1 MTTPL
6 QLIALAGIN
15 QNTAL
20 TVSPALTNSLSS
32 WNAQTWVSQ
41 WKQAVILGAN
51 VVSGNSNSN
60 VTVLSN
66 TTINTMTTIGS
77 TTCAALG
84 ESYPANITPFYANL
98 RVSPGVTGAV
108 STQASL
114 VINQSDLSKFCQA
127 FSSATGYIAG
137 TNQTINVSKNSATFL
152 GPTFT
157 GMDSLTTGDVS
168 KMNQALPAFAQDLR
182 RLGRVINLAALGE
195 LGTPA
200 QLLKNLFAQG
210 VLPQVSTALSN
221 EGIANDVINALTD
234 DEYEMADSLQRLA
247 YQAMTKITG
256 ADLELVLQVL
266 GCTTPNILSMADLL
280 NPVKIFPNSFRTM
293 TTTTKQGVRGIYLD
307 NQGTVNSNLIQ
318 QLPDYYIKE
327 VPAI

>member
-51 VVSGNSNSN
+51 VVAN

-66 TTINTMTTIGS
+66 STINTMTTIGS
-77 TTCAALG
+77 TTCPALG
-84 ESYPANITPFYANL
+84 EAFPANVTALTGNL
-98 RVSPGVTGAV
+98 QVAPGVTGLV

-114 VINQSDLSKFCQA
+114 VINQTDLSKFCQA
-127 FSSATGYIAG
+127 FSSATGYVAG
-137 TNQTINVSKNSATFL
+137 TNQTINVSLNSATFL

-168 KMNQALPAFAQDLR
+168 KMNQALPEFAQDLEK
-182 RLGRVINLAALGE
+182 LGLVINLESLGE

-200 QLLKNLFAQG
+200 QLLKNLFQQG
-210 VLPQVSTALSN
+210 VLPQVSTALVNQGVPLAVVTS
-221 EGIANDVINALTD
+221 LTD
-234 DEYEMADSLQRLA
+234 NDYEMADSLQRLA
-247 YQAMTKITG
+247 YQAMTTIKG
-256 ADLELVLQVL
+256 SDLELVLQVFQ
-266 GCTTPNILSMADLL
+266 CTTANIVTMADLL

-293 TTTTKQGVRGIYLD
+293 TTTTKVGVRGIYLD
-307 NQGTVNSNLIQ
+307 SQGTVNSNLIQ

-327 VPAI
+327 VPAV

>member
-51 VVSGNSNSN
+51 VVAN

-66 TTINTMTTIGS
+66 STINTMTTIGS
-77 TTCAALG
+77 TTCPALG
-84 ESYPANITPFYANL
+84 EAFPANVTALTGNL
-98 RVSPGVTGAV
+98 QVAPGVTGLV

-114 VINQSDLSKFCQA
+114 VINQTDLSKFCQA
-127 FSSATGYIAG
+127 FSSATGYVAG
-137 TNQTINVSKNSATFL
+137 TNQTINVSLNSDTFL
-152 GPTFT
+152 GPTFS

-168 KMNQALPAFAQDLR
+168 RMNQALPEFAQDLQK
-182 RLGRVINLAALGE
+182 LGRVINLENLGD
-195 LGTPA
+195 LGSPA

-210 VLPQVSTALSN
+210 ILPAVSTAMRA
-221 EGIANDVINALTD
+221 EGIPAAVVSGL
-234 DEYEMADSLQRLA
+234 ADSDFVMPDNLQRLA
-247 YQAMTKITG
+247 YQAMTKVTG
-256 ADLELVLQVL
+256 EDLTQVLSVLQ
-266 GCTTPNILSMADLL
+266 CTTSNILTMADLL
-280 NPVKIFPNSFRTM
+280 NPVKIFPNSFKTM
-293 TTTTKQGVRGIYLD
+293 TTTTVVGIRGIYLD
-307 NQGTVNSNLIQ
+307 SNGTVNSNLER
-318 QLPDYYIKE
+318 QLPQYYIRE
-327 VPAI
+327 VPA

>member
-20 TVSPALTNSLSS
+20 SVSPALTNSLSS
-32 WNAQTWVSQ
+32 WNSQTWVSQ

-51 VVSGNSNSN
+51 VVSANSN

-66 TTINTMTTIGS
+66 STINTMTSIGS

-84 ESYPANITPFYANL
+84 ESFPANITATYANL

-127 FSSATGYIAG
+127 FSAATGYVTG

-152 GPTFT
+152 GPTFA

-168 KMNQALPAFAQDLR
+168 KMNQALPQFGQDLQ
-182 RLGRVINLAALGE
+182 RLGLVVNLERLGD
-195 LGTPA
+195 LGSPS

-210 VLPQVSTALSN
+210 VLPAVSTALIN
-221 EGIANDVINALTD
+221 EGISSNIVAQLTD
-234 DEYEMADSLQRLA
+234 NDFLMPDNLQRLA
-247 YQAMTKITG
+247 YQAMTRITG
-256 ADLELVLQVL
+256 EDLTQVLAVLQ
-266 GCTTPNILSMADLL
+266 CTTANITTMADLL

-293 TTTTKQGVRGIYLD
+293 TTTTTQGIRGIYLD
-307 NQGTVNSNLIQ
+307 STGTVNSNLER
-318 QLPDYYIKE
+318 QLPQYYIRE
-327 VPAI
+327 VPA

>member
-51 VVSGNSNSN
+51 VVAN

-66 TTINTMTTIGS
+66 STINTMTTIGS
-77 TTCAALG
+77 TTCPALG
-84 ESYPANITPFYANL
+84 EAFPANVTALTGNL
-98 RVSPGVTGAV
+98 QVAPGVTGLV

-114 VINQSDLSKFCQA
+114 VINQTDLSKFCQA
-127 FSSATGYIAG
+127 FSSATGYVAG
-137 TNQTINVSKNSATFL
+137 TNQTINVSLNSATFL
-152 GPTFT
+152 GPTFS

-168 KMNQALPAFAQDLR
+168 RMNQALPEFAQDLQK
-182 RLGRVINLAALGE
+182 LGRVINLENLGD
-195 LGTPA
+195 LGSPA

-210 VLPQVSTALSN
+210 ILPAVSTAMRA
-221 EGIANDVINALTD
+221 EGIPAAVVSGL
-234 DEYEMADSLQRLA
+234 ADSDFVMPDNLQRLA
-247 YQAMTKITG
+247 YQAMTKVTG
-256 ADLELVLQVL
+256 EDLAQVLSVLQ
-266 GCTTPNILSMADLL
+266 CTTSNILTMADLL
-280 NPVKIFPNSFRTM
+280 NPVKIFPNSFKTM
-293 TTTTKQGVRGIYLD
+293 TTTTVVGIRGIYLD
-307 NQGTVNSNLIQ
+307 SNGTVNSNLER
-318 QLPDYYIKE
+318 QLPQYYIRE
-327 VPAI
+327 VPA

>member
-51 VVSGNSNSN
+51 VVAN

-66 TTINTMTTIGS
+66 STINTMTTIGS
-77 TTCAALG
+77 TTCPALG
-84 ESYPANITPFYANL
+84 EAFPANVTALTGNL
-98 RVSPGVTGAV
+98 QVAPGVTGLV

-114 VINQSDLSKFCQA
+114 VINQTDLSKFCQA
-127 FSSATGYIAG
+127 FSSATGYVAG
-137 TNQTINVSKNSATFL
+137 TNQTINVSLNSATFL
-152 GPTFT
+152 GPTFS

-168 KMNQALPAFAQDLR
+168 RMNQALPEFAQDLQK
-182 RLGRVINLAALGE
+182 LGRVINLENLGD
-195 LGTPA
+195 LGSPA

-210 VLPQVSTALSN
+210 ILPAVSTAMRA
-221 EGIANDVINALTD
+221 EGIPAAVVSGL
-234 DEYEMADSLQRLA
+234 ADSDFVMPDNLQRLA
-247 YQAMTKITG
+247 YQAMTKVTG
-256 ADLELVLQVL
+256 EDLTQVLSVLQ
-266 GCTTPNILSMADLL
+266 CTTSNILTMADLL
-280 NPVKIFPNSFRTM
+280 NPVKIFPNSFKTM
-293 TTTTKQGVRGIYLD
+293 TTTTVVGIRGIYLD
-307 NQGTVNSNLIQ
+307 SNGTVNSNLER
-318 QLPDYYIKE
+318 QLPQYYIRE
-327 VPAI
+327 VPA

>member
-51 VVSGNSNSN
+51 VVAN

-66 TTINTMTTIGS
+66 STINTMTTIGS
-77 TTCAALG
+77 TTCPALG
-84 ESYPANITPFYANL
+84 EAFPANVSTLTGNL
-98 RVSPGVTGAV
+98 QVAPGVTGLV

-114 VINQSDLSKFCQA
+114 VINQTDLSKFCQA
-127 FSSATGYIAG
+127 FSSATGYVAG
-137 TNQTINVSKNSATFL
+137 TNQTINVSLNSATFL

-168 KMNQALPAFAQDLR
+168 KMNQALPEFAQDLEK
-182 RLGRVINLAALGE
+182 LGLVINLESLGE

-200 QLLKNLFAQG
+200 QLLKNLFQQG
-210 VLPQVSTALSN
+210 VLPQVSTALVNQGVPLAVVTS
-221 EGIANDVINALTD
+221 LTD
-234 DEYEMADSLQRLA
+234 NDYEMADSLQRLA
-247 YQAMTKITG
+247 YQAMTTITG
-256 ADLELVLQVL
+256 SDLELVLQVFQ
-266 GCTTPNILSMADLL
+266 CTTANIVTMADLL

-293 TTTTKQGVRGIYLD
+293 TTTTKVGVRGIYLD
-307 NQGTVNSNLIQ
+307 SQGTVNSNLIQ

>member
-51 VVSGNSNSN
+51 VVAN

-66 TTINTMTTIGS
+66 STINTMTTIGS
-77 TTCAALG
+77 TTCPALG
-84 ESYPANITPFYANL
+84 EAFPANVTALTGNL
-98 RVSPGVTGAV
+98 QVAPGVTGLV

-114 VINQSDLSKFCQA
+114 VINQTDLSKFCQA
-127 FSSATGYIAG
+127 FSSATGYVAG
-137 TNQTINVSKNSATFL
+137 TNQTINVSLNSDTFL
-152 GPTFT
+152 GPTFS

-168 KMNQALPAFAQDLR
+168 RMNQALPEFAQDLQK
-182 RLGRVINLAALGE
+182 LGRVINLENLGD
-195 LGTPA
+195 LGSPA

-210 VLPQVSTALSN
+210 ILPAVSTAMRA
-221 EGIANDVINALTD
+221 EGIPATVVSGL
-234 DEYEMADSLQRLA
+234 ADSDFVMPDNLQRLA
-247 YQAMTKITG
+247 YQAMTKVTG
-256 ADLELVLQVL
+256 EDLAQVLSVLQ
-266 GCTTPNILSMADLL
+266 CTTSNILTMADLL
-280 NPVKIFPNSFRTM
+280 NPVKIFPNSFKTM
-293 TTTTKQGVRGIYLD
+293 TTTTVVGIRGIYLD
-307 NQGTVNSNLIQ
+307 SNGTVNSNLER
-318 QLPDYYIKE
+318 QLPQYYIRE
-327 VPAI
+327 VPA

>member
-51 VVSGNSNSN
+51 VVAN

-66 TTINTMTTIGS
+66 STINTMTTIGS
-77 TTCAALG
+77 TTCPALG
-84 ESYPANITPFYANL
+84 EAFPANITTLTGNL
-98 RVSPGVTGAV
+98 QVAPGVTGLV

-114 VINQSDLSKFCQA
+114 VINQNDLSKFCQA
-127 FSSATGYIAG
+127 FSSATGYVAG
-137 TNQTINVSKNSATFL
+137 TNQTINVSLNSATFL

-168 KMNQALPAFAQDLR
+168 KMNQALPEFAQDLEK
-182 RLGRVINLAALGE
+182 LGLVINLESLGE

-200 QLLKNLFAQG
+200 QLLKNLFQQG
-210 VLPQVSTALSN
+210 VLPQVSTALVNQGVPLAVVTS
-221 EGIANDVINALTD
+221 LTD
-234 DEYEMADSLQRLA
+234 NDYEMADSLQRLA
-247 YQAMTKITG
+247 YQAMTTITG
-256 ADLELVLQVL
+256 SDLELVLQVL
-266 GCTTPNILSMADLL
+266 QCTTANIVTMADLL

-293 TTTTKQGVRGIYLD
+293 TTTTKVGVRGIYLD
-307 NQGTVNSNLIQ
+307 SQGTVNSNLIQ

-327 VPAI
+327 VPAV